1 MKALSRLQSI
11 VFAAGALLML
21 AGAIM
26 GMMAPQVAPWIFA
39 IGALAY
45 TAMQLQQ
52 RYQGDNIT
60 IRRLSRIMLLS
71 DVLLIGVGYDK
82 NTSLHLADVRAEYP
96 RKHTCVEHSAVMENG
111 KRVWKAYETLFV
123 DGGDFRDIG
132 AAFEAAH
139 PVNTADLGGT
149 VIRLMRQRELVDFA
163 VEWIEK
169 NRKQRP

>member
-71 DVLLIGVGYDK
+71 DVLLIGVAAMMFADYR
-82 NTSLHLADVRAEYP
+82 NPFQLEYLTWLRYIHNNWVVVLLLAAIIQLYTVYRIDAEL
-96 RKHTCVEHSAVMENG
+96 RK
-111 KRVWKAYETLFV
+111 
-123 DGGDFRDIG
+123 
-132 AAFEAAH
+132 EAKK
-139 PVNTADLGGT
+139 P
-149 VIRLMRQRELVDFA
+149 
-163 VEWIEK
+163 
-169 NRKQRP
+169 

>member
-60 IRRLSRIMLLS
+60 IRRLSRITLLS
-71 DVLLIGVGYDK
+71 DVLLIGVAAMMFADYR
-82 NTSLHLADVRAEYP
+82 NPFQLEYLTWLRYIHNNWVVVLLLAAIIQLYTVYRIDAEL
-96 RKHTCVEHSAVMENG
+96 RK
-111 KRVWKAYETLFV
+111 
-123 DGGDFRDIG
+123 
-132 AAFEAAH
+132 EAKK
-139 PVNTADLGGT
+139 P
-149 VIRLMRQRELVDFA
+149 
-163 VEWIEK
+163 
-169 NRKQRP
+169 

>member
-39 IGALAY
+39 IGALSY

-71 DVLLIGVGYDK
+71 DVLLIGVAAMMFADYR
-82 NTSLHLADVRAEYP
+82 NPFQLEYLTWLRYIHNNWVVVLLLAAIIQLYTVYRIDAEL
-96 RKHTCVEHSAVMENG
+96 RK
-111 KRVWKAYETLFV
+111 
-123 DGGDFRDIG
+123 
-132 AAFEAAH
+132 EAKK
-139 PVNTADLGGT
+139 P
-149 VIRLMRQRELVDFA
+149 
-163 VEWIEK
+163 
-169 NRKQRP
+169 

>member
-45 TAMQLQQ
+45 TAMQFCQ

-71 DVLLIGVGYDK
+71 DVLLIGVAAMMF
-82 NTSLHLADVRAEYP
+82 ADYRNPFQLEYLTWLRYIHNNWVVVLLLTAIIQLYTVYRIDAEL
-96 RKHTCVEHSAVMENG
+96 RK
-111 KRVWKAYETLFV
+111 
-123 DGGDFRDIG
+123 
-132 AAFEAAH
+132 EAKK
-139 PVNTADLGGT
+139 P
-149 VIRLMRQRELVDFA
+149 
-163 VEWIEK
+163 
-169 NRKQRP
+169 

>member
-1 MKALSRLQSI
+1 MKALSRLQSV

-71 DVLLIGVGYDK
+71 DVLLIGVAAMMFADYR
-82 NTSLHLADVRAEYP
+82 NPFQLEYLTWLRYIHNNWVVVLLLAAIIQLYTVYRIDAEL
-96 RKHTCVEHSAVMENG
+96 RK
-111 KRVWKAYETLFV
+111 
-123 DGGDFRDIG
+123 
-132 AAFEAAH
+132 EAKK
-139 PVNTADLGGT
+139 P
-149 VIRLMRQRELVDFA
+149 
-163 VEWIEK
+163 
-169 NRKQRP
+169 

>member
-52 RYQGDNIT
+52 RYLGDNIT

-71 DVLLIGVGYDK
+71 DVLLIGVAAMMFADYR
-82 NTSLHLADVRAEYP
+82 NPFQLEYLTWLRYIHNNWVVVLLLAAIIQLYTVYRIDAEL
-96 RKHTCVEHSAVMENG
+96 RK
-111 KRVWKAYETLFV
+111 
-123 DGGDFRDIG
+123 
-132 AAFEAAH
+132 EAKK
-139 PVNTADLGGT
+139 P
-149 VIRLMRQRELVDFA
+149 
-163 VEWIEK
+163 
-169 NRKQRP
+169 